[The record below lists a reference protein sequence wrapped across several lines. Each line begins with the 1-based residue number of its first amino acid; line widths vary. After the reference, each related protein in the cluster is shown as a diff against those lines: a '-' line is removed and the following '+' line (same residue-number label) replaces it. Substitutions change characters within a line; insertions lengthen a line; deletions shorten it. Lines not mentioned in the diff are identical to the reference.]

1 MSRLRE
7 VSGAGMVGD
16 MSQDVRFAIV
26 ASETNAEVTDALV
39 AGALATFEQQGIAP
53 DAVRVVR
60 VAGAFE
66 LPMTASKL
74 IRHHIVDGVV
84 CIGAIVRGETP
95 HFEYLAMAVADGIQ
109 SVAIDSGVPVT
120 FGVLT
125 CDTLEQARA
134 RSGGA
139 KGNKG
144 SEAALAAIELARVY
158 SDLVRE

>member
-7 VSGAGMVGD
+7 VGSGSPAED
-16 MSQDVRFAIV
+16 MPQDVRFAIV

-39 AGALATFEQQGIAP
+39 AGALATFEQQGVAP

-60 VAGAFE
+60 VAGAYE
-66 LPMTASKL
+66 LPMTAAKL
-74 IRHHIVDGVV
+74 IRTHVVDGVV

-95 HFEYLAMAVADGIQ
+95 HFEYLAMSVAIGIQ

-125 CDTLEQARA
+125 CDTLDQALA

-144 SEAALAAIELARVY
+144 SEAALATIELAGLY
-158 SDLVRE
+158 SDLMRE

>member
-7 VSGAGMVGD
+7 VAAGGTVGD
-16 MSQDVRFAIV
+16 MLQDVRFAIV

-39 AGALATFEQQGIAP
+39 AGALATFEQRGIAP
-53 DAVRVVR
+53 DAVRIVR

-66 LPMTASKL
+66 LPMTAAKM

-125 CDTLEQARA
+125 CDTIEQARA
-134 RSGGA
+134 RSGGP

-144 SEAALAAIELARVY
+144 AEAALAAIELSGVY
-158 SDLVRE
+158 SDLMRE

>member
-7 VSGAGMVGD
+7 VGAESPIGD
-16 MSQDVRFAIV
+16 MPQDVRFAII

-39 AGALATFEQQGIAP
+39 AGALATFEQHGVAP
-53 DAVRVVR
+53 DAVRVIR

-66 LPMTASKL
+66 LPMTAAKL
-74 IRHHIVDGVV
+74 IRNHIVDGVV

-125 CDTLEQARA
+125 CDTLEQALA

-144 SEAALAAIELARVY
+144 SEAALATIELARVY
-158 SDLVRE
+158 SDLMRE

>member
-7 VSGAGMVGD
+7 VSAMGMVGD
-16 MSQDVRFAIV
+16 LPQDVHFAIV

-39 AGALATFEQQGIAP
+39 AGALATFEQQGIAL
-53 DAVRVVR
+53 DAVRIVR

-66 LPMTASKL
+66 LPMTAAKL
-74 IRHHIVDGVV
+74 IRHNIVDGVV

-144 SEAALAAIELARVY
+144 SEAALAAIELAHVY

>member
-7 VSGAGMVGD
+7 VSAGGMVGEVP
-16 MSQDVRFAIV
+16 QDARFAIV

-53 DAVRVVR
+53 DAVRVLR

-74 IRHHIVDGVV
+74 LQTHVVDAVV
-84 CIGAIVRGETP
+84 CLGAIVRGETP
-95 HFEYLAMAVADGIQ
+95 HFEYLAIAVADGIQ

-144 SEAALAAIELARVY
+144 SEAALAAIELAQVY
-158 SDLVRE
+158 SDLSRE

>member
-7 VSGAGMVGD
+7 VGAGETAGD
-16 MSQDVRFAIV
+16 APQSARFAIV

-39 AGALATFEQQGIAP
+39 AGALATFEQSGVAP
-53 DAVRVVR
+53 DAVRIVR
-60 VAGAFE
+60 VPGAFE
-66 LPMTASKL
+66 LPMTASML
-74 IRHHIVDGVV
+74 IQHHSVDAVV

-95 HFEYLAMAVADGIQ
+95 HFDYLAVAVAEGIQ
-109 SVAIDSGVPVT
+109 SVAIDTGVPVT

-134 RSGGA
+134 RSGGS

-144 SEAALAAIELARVY
+144 SEAALAAIDLARVY
-158 SDLVRE
+158 SELVRE

>member
-7 VSGAGMVGD
+7 VGSGSPAED
-16 MSQDVRFAIV
+16 MRQDVRFAIV

-39 AGALATFEQQGIAP
+39 AGALATFEQQGVAP

-60 VAGAFE
+60 VAGAYE
-66 LPMTASKL
+66 LPMTAAKL
-74 IRHHIVDGVV
+74 IRTHVVDGVV

-95 HFEYLAMAVADGIQ
+95 HFEYLAMSVAIGIQ

-125 CDTLEQARA
+125 CDTLDQALA

-144 SEAALAAIELARVY
+144 SEAALATIELAGLY
-158 SDLVRE
+158 SDLMRE